1 MQIDKS
7 SHIPLYRQV
16 EQILEEKIISG
27 QWEVGSQLPTEQEL
41 SGRFDV
47 STITVKRAVIEL
59 VNKGYL
65 FRQRGKGTFVSGAA
79 KEQDLNSILSLS
91 TGSEQEHP
99 HDLLNFQYEKAG
111 SEIAQKLRIDPED
124 GVIRIERLK
133 VENNDPLA
141 LEYTYLPAEKCQGL
155 TPEMINNDLIF
166 NILKSRFH
174 IALNRAKVFIR
185 PYILPDHQAKLLQV
199 EPGTPVFEWERT
211 TYTKQEDIIEFSKFY
226 IRSDKAVYYTEVQ
239 L

>member
-7 SHIPLYRQV
+7 LHIPLYRQV

-41 SGRFDV
+41 SDRFDV

-79 KEQDLNSILSLS
+79 KEQDLNSIISLS

-99 HDLLNFQYEKAG
+99 HEMISFKYEAAG

-124 GVIRIERLK
+124 EVIRIERLK

-141 LEYTYLPAEKCQGL
+141 LEYTYLPADKCQGL

-166 NILKSRFH
+166 NILKNRFH

-185 PYILPDHQAKLLQV
+185 PYILPSHQAKLLHV

-226 IRSDKAVYYTEVQ
+226 IRSDKEVYFTEVQ